1 MSENKDSNNLL
12 RRDFLQTGV
21 AAIGAIASSSYAWG
35 QEKKPAG
42 KPKFKGWIDAHSH
55 VWTPDTDKF
64 PLGAW
69 NKKSELNPASFTA
82 AELLQI
88 ANPLGVDRVVLIQ
101 HAPYHGYDNSYI
113 LDCAKR
119 YPGVFSVVA
128 MIDERLPNVA
138 GRLKKLKQQGTRG
151 IRIGPTKHA
160 DRTLVKDPAKWL
172 ESEGQ
177 QALWKAASKLNV
189 AICPLINPEFLPSL
203 DVMCVP
209 FPDVTCVIDHFGRVD
224 VGQKE
229 EIKQLTKL
237 ARHPNVY
244 VKVSAFY
251 SKGKKAPPHLEVI
264 PMINQVVDAFGP
276 DRLMWGSD
284 CPYQLNNGNNYEDS
298 VALFESRIKGLSKN
312 DREQILR
319 DTAKRVFFD

>member
-1 MSENKDSNNLL
+1 MKKNIRPSKLA
-12 RRDFLQTGV
+12 RREFLQAGIGTIGV
-21 AAIGAIASSSYAWG
+21 IASSNYVLG
-35 QEKKPAG
+35 QETKSSD
-42 KPKFKGWIDAHSH
+42 KPKFPGWIDAHSH

-69 NKKSELNPASFTA
+69 NKKSELKPASFTA
-82 AELLQI
+82 TELLGI

-101 HAPYHGYDNSYI
+101 HAPYHGYDNSYV

-128 MIDERLPNVA
+128 MIDERLPKVA
-138 GRLKKLKQQGTRG
+138 ARLKKLKQQGTRG

-160 DRTLVKDPAKWL
+160 DRTLVKDPPKWL
-172 ESEGQ
+172 EAKGQ

-189 AICPLINPEFLPSL
+189 AICPLITPEFLPSL
-203 DVMCVP
+203 DVMCKQ

-229 EIKQLTKL
+229 ELKQLTKL

-264 PMINQVVDAFGP
+264 PMINQVIDAFGP

-284 CPYQLNNGNNYEDS
+284 CPYQLNNGNTYKDS
-298 VALFESRIKGLSKN
+298 VALFESRMKGLSKN